1 MIRRSAAIA
10 LFALAC
16 AHAHPRSDEA
26 HPDEVD
32 ADGVGDQRVS
42 ARAYHHYLDA
52 LLAKNADD
60 FATAADELREALL
73 YDAES
78 PHLHTVLAEVLV
90 KQGRI
95 ADAEDE
101 LKTALALDSKYG
113 PAHVLSGR
121 IAVSRGQTMQARD
134 HFQAAV
140 EGQPDDP
147 DAYRELARLL
157 LSIGDVPA
165 AQRVAERLGDRLQ
178 AAQKLSSD
186 DADELHCGSGFS
198 ICDGRQPWPSVT
210 DALFIAKRVYC
221 TTRLIQGALEPALRR
236 LALLHGG
243 LRGR

>member
-10 LFALAC
+10 VFALAC
-16 AHAHPRSDEA
+16 AHAHPRLDEA
-26 HPDEVD
+26 RPGESD
-32 ADGVGDQRVS
+32 ADGTGDQRVS

-186 DADELHCGSGFS
+186 DADELVAADRLRDQAAAVWVELGRFS
-198 ICDGRQPWPSVT
+198 TATIPRPRARSRMRARLPPP
-210 DALFIAKRVYC
+210 IP
-221 TTRLIQGALEPALRR
+221 TR
-236 LALLHGG
+236 
-243 LRGR
+243 